1 MDKRMK
7 RRTLFPLIRILP
19 EARSFF
25 RLPAKRLRLVD
36 EYALAPDFY
45 PTEIRAR
52 IYLDEEEGKLI
63 YHVEEPPLNEMD
75 KLLYQEVLGL
85 LYYEPPI
92 NPEAEDFEKEIVNT
106 IARLVKKYH
115 VLYPGSSIPA
125 VMYYVIRDTV
135 GASWID
141 PLLRDPYI
149 EDISCNGADVPI
161 YVWHQRHEYLKTT
174 LALPEEELDMLVLKL
189 AYMGRRHISIANPI
203 VDAILPGGHRLAATY
218 RKEVTTGGSTFTI
231 RKFREEPITITEL
244 INYRTIDTLIAA
256 YAWEMM
262 EWKRNGLILG
272 VTGSGKS
279 VSGDALVL
287 AVARGRP
294 GLYTFDELWSIF
306 ADEARCD
313 PVTGYCVV
321 EFPDLLVRTCNP
333 ASLECFW
340 ARPSKLIRHPNDK
353 RILRVRLRSGRYVD
367 VTEDHSLIV
376 VDGSGVHEEPPSPS
390 VIGKYVVVPLLGL
403 RNNYSDTS
411 LVLRE
416 LNQGPI
422 YVLLDGYVK
431 GLVAEAVKRLGW
443 KKVLRVTS
451 YGSTS
456 VFRTQH
462 KLRLDKFLA
471 LLDEAQITP
480 DWKRLHICGRVG
492 DCVPVTKLLEPSVGY
507 LLGLYLAEGSLSGHS
522 PRITQRDVERVA
534 RVLDELGCLYSVV
547 KPRSR
552 APFVD
557 VGGWCSAVIKAL
569 FGSATSR
576 DKRLPS
582 LYWLTPLKWRT
593 AFLKGYLDGDGYI
606 GKCRVEAVTASK
618 QLALDLLYAFSEL
631 GILAVLREKKLGD
644 RIYYQVVIPAP
655 YLERLRELDIAN
667 AECPPGNH
675 TWSVY
680 ENIPAQLFMDD
691 PELLRNIGKLSKK
704 GLGMLMLRFY
714 EGKPIGKRALAK
726 LLQVDTDSP
735 LQRVIN
741 APLVFD
747 KIVSVEPAPGTS
759 FVYDFEV
766 PGTNAFEANNIVVHN
781 TTLLNAIA
789 TLINPSYKVVTIED
803 TPELRL
809 PLENWVQLVS
819 REYGVK
825 GGGGEQVASEV
836 TLFDLV
842 KVSLRYRPEI
852 IIVGEVRGEEAY
864 VLFQAMATG
873 HGGLSTLH
881 AESIYSAVERLTS
894 PPMNIPKAYMNLIH
908 FSFLV
913 RRVELEGRIQRRV
926 AFAWE
931 VRKYGDYHEVFR
943 WRYSTDDFEHHLE
956 NSITLKNIAENFLD
970 TTVDEMVR
978 RIARKALVFYY
989 MWRKKIFS
997 FDEIATLFSKYYGNK
1012 EYIMRVV
1019 EDYVSG
1025 VRERDHEL
1033 EKIHAI
1039 LRQ

>member
-1 MDKRMK
+1 MDKRLK
-7 RRTLFPLIRILP
+7 RRTLFPLVRILP

-25 RLPAKRLRLVD
+25 RLPARRLRLVD

-45 PTEIRAR
+45 PTEVRAR

-92 NPEAEDFEKEIVNT
+92 NPEEEDFEKEIVRT

-149 EDISCNGADVPI
+149 EDISCNGANVPI

-272 VTGSGKS
+272 VTGSGK
-279 VSGDALVL
+279 
-287 AVARGRP
+287 
-294 GLYTFDELWSIF
+294 
-306 ADEARCD
+306 
-313 PVTGYCVV
+313 
-321 EFPDLLVRTCNP
+321 
-333 ASLECFW
+333 
-340 ARPSKLIRHPNDK
+340 
-353 RILRVRLRSGRYVD
+353 
-367 VTEDHSLIV
+367 
-376 VDGSGVHEEPPSPS
+376 
-390 VIGKYVVVPLLGL
+390 
-403 RNNYSDTS
+403 
-411 LVLRE
+411 
-416 LNQGPI
+416 
-422 YVLLDGYVK
+422 
-431 GLVAEAVKRLGW
+431 
-443 KKVLRVTS
+443 
-451 YGSTS
+451 
-456 VFRTQH
+456 
-462 KLRLDKFLA
+462 
-471 LLDEAQITP
+471 
-480 DWKRLHICGRVG
+480 
-492 DCVPVTKLLEPSVGY
+492 
-507 LLGLYLAEGSLSGHS
+507 
-522 PRITQRDVERVA
+522 
-534 RVLDELGCLYSVV
+534 
-547 KPRSR
+547 
-552 APFVD
+552 
-557 VGGWCSAVIKAL
+557 
-569 FGSATSR
+569 
-576 DKRLPS
+576 
-582 LYWLTPLKWRT
+582 
-593 AFLKGYLDGDGYI
+593 
-606 GKCRVEAVTASK
+606 
-618 QLALDLLYAFSEL
+618 
-631 GILAVLREKKLGD
+631 
-644 RIYYQVVIPAP
+644 
-655 YLERLRELDIAN
+655 
-667 AECPPGNH
+667 
-675 TWSVY
+675 
-680 ENIPAQLFMDD
+680 
-691 PELLRNIGKLSKK
+691 
-704 GLGMLMLRFY
+704 
-714 EGKPIGKRALAK
+714 
-726 LLQVDTDSP
+726 
-735 LQRVIN
+735 
-741 APLVFD
+741 
-747 KIVSVEPAPGTS
+747 
-759 FVYDFEV
+759 
-766 PGTNAFEANNIVVHN
+766 

-819 REYGVK
+819 REYGIK
-825 GGGGEQVASEV
+825 GGSGEQVASEV

-908 FSFLV
+908 FSFLI

-931 VRKYGDYHEVFR
+931 VQKYGDYREVFR
-943 WRYSTDDFEHHLE
+943 WRYSTDDFEHRLE
-956 NSITLKNIAENFLD
+956 ESITLKNIAENFLD

-978 RIARKALVFYY
+978 RVAKKALVFYY

-1012 EYIMRVV
+1012 EYIMRIV

-1025 VRERDHEL
+1025 IRERDHEL
-1033 EKIHAI
+1033 EKIHSI